1 MSDWGNFINCVRG
14 RTGIRLLAAV
24 LMFFSV
30 FWLAA
35 ESASATVVR
44 VCLQTGV
51 TTAEFSVVSGEYTVH
66 GGGLSAGAEAVLC
79 SAEADDVIKIVRGT
93 NGSTVYLNG
102 QKQGMAANDVSLLA
116 DTDSD
121 TDTDSDKNTNKSTE
135 NIIKYGKTEYRG
147 SMSVLQNGYVLNV
160 LDIEQYLYG
169 VVGCE
174 IGYQSPMEALRA
186 QAIVAR
192 SYAAFSMGGK
202 YYDVSASTA
211 SQVYG
216 GYTAE
221 TESGGE
227 RIVSAVDDTEGLVMY
242 YDGELVEAVFCS
254 SAGGHTENNEN
265 VWGGVKVSYLRG
277 VESPYDADYNNM
289 HWEVSLSADDLAELA
304 VAQMKRT
311 GQSGSF
317 GKFVRLDLS
326 YQAAD
331 GGRTASGRVTE
342 ASIIGT
348 GATVSAQYDSIRTM
362 LGVKSTLFELSGDE
376 AAAYDEVYVLNAS
389 GNVVQ
394 RPWSELVAMNAEGV
408 TLTLG
413 DLTQAYMRSAA
424 GLYSLNSSPGG
435 GQTDGVTLIGSGWGH
450 GVGMSQ
456 NGAIGMAEDGYD
468 AEDILRHYYG
478 GENARLLKIKNLAD

>member
-1 MSDWGNFINCVRG
+1 MRGCVSVSRV
-14 RTGIRLLAAV
+14 RMRLLAAV
-24 LMFFSV
+24 FALV
-30 FWLAA
+30 VLLFWLAA

-44 VCLQTGV
+44 VCLQSGV
-51 TTAEFSVVSGEYTVH
+51 TTAEFSVISGEYAVH
-66 GGGLSAGAEAVLC
+66 GGGLSAGAAAVLC
-79 SAEADDVIKIVRGT
+79 SAEADDVIKIVRGS

-102 QKQGMAANDVSLLA
+102 QKQGVAANDVSLLA
-116 DTDSD
+116 DSD
-121 TDTDSDKNTNKSTE
+121 AES
-135 NIIKYGKTEYRG
+135 IIKYGKTEYRG

-160 LDIEQYLYG
+160 LDMEQYLYG
-169 VVGCE
+169 VVGRE
-174 IGYQSPMEALRA
+174 IGYQSPVEALRA

-192 SYAAFSMGGK
+192 SYAAFSMEGR

-265 VWGGVKVSYLRG
+265 VWGGVKVPYLRG
-277 VESPYDADYNNM
+277 VESPYDADYHSMN
-289 HWEVSLSADDLAELA
+289 WEVSLSASDLAELA

-348 GATVSAQYDSIRTM
+348 GATVSAQYDAIRTM

-376 AAAYDEVYVLNAS
+376 AAAYDEVYVLNAA

-394 RPWSELVAMNAEGV
+394 RPWSELVAMNAEGI

-424 GLYSLNSSPGG
+424 GLYSLNGLLSS

-478 GENARLLKIKNLAD
+478 GENAKLLKIKTLAE